1 MTDNERQ
8 EPVTSNELLG
18 QSTTRRKVMGG
29 SIAAGLGMFGGAMMR
44 GGVLAAPGGTEKAI
58 PVAAQDA
65 EAAATPAARQ
75 VLVRPAVTSISRVR
89 ACSGTV

>member
-8 EPVTSNELLG
+8 EPVTSNDLLG

-44 GGVLAAPGGTEKAI
+44 GGVLAAPSGAGT
-58 PVAAQDA
+58 VVRTTAQDA
-65 EAAATPAARQ
+65 EAAAR
-75 VLVRPAVTSISRVR
+75 RGSRK
-89 ACSGTV
+89 